1 MHNSVMLERRR
12 LTRTRALTAA
22 KIIASP
28 HSRLYDCLVRDI
40 STFGAGLEIL
50 GAVTLPGI
58 FELTFDSART
68 LRVCRL
74 IWRDSEC
81 MGVQFSAPKPVVD
94 LLNSHRLPPPDRFVL
109 QHSRNYKS

>member
-1 MHNSVMLERRR
+1 MLERRR
-12 LTRTRALTAA
+12 LARTRAMTAA

-28 HSRLYDCLVRDI
+28 HSPLYACLVRDV

-50 GAVTLPGI
+50 GAATLPGI

-68 LRVCRL
+68 VRVCRL

-81 MGVQFSAPKPVVD
+81 MGVQFSVPKLVVD
-94 LLNSHRLPPPDRFVL
+94 LLNSHHLRRPDRLAL
-109 QHSRNYKS
+109 QHNRNY

>member
-1 MHNSVMLERRR
+1 MLERRR
-12 LTRTRALTAA
+12 LARTQAMTAA

-28 HSRLYDCLVRDI
+28 HSHLYNCLVRDI

-68 LRVCRL
+68 LRVYRL
-74 IWRDSEC
+74 IWRHSEC
-81 MGVQFSAPKPVVD
+81 MGVQFSVPKLVVD
-94 LLNSHRLPPPDRFVL
+94 LLNSHHLRRPDRL
-109 QHSRNYKS
+109 APQHNRNY

>member
-1 MHNSVMLERRR
+1 MLERRG
-12 LTRTRALTAA
+12 LARTRAMTAA

-28 HSRLYDCLVRDI
+28 HSHIYECLVRDV

-50 GAVTLPGI
+50 GTVTLPGI

-74 IWRDSEC
+74 IWRDNEC
-81 MGVQFSAPKPVVD
+81 MGVQFSVPKPVAD
-94 LLNSHRLPPPDRFVL
+94 LLNSHRLRRPDRFTPP
-109 QHSRNYKS
+109 HSRNY